1 MKKCACT
8 LNVPDSLENIA
19 WFIGHG
25 LGPFGFVY
33 SLHLVS
39 IILGLA
45 CAWAYDSVHDPWLD
59 DEFAC

>member
-1 MKKCACT
+1 M
-8 LNVPDSLENIA
+8 PDSLENIT